1 MGVATEIH
9 IGDFE
14 SDHYFE
20 EYQYFLRWRVVYD
33 GTGRCQ
39 TVKMTNFFTRRAI
52 TINISCRAMC
62 KLTTQPKTSTSFST
76 INFTVYTLWQPITTF
91 NDHAKNEHQVQS
103 MNTFIAFR
111 SKLQQTGV
119 SSYYQIHLQCTKV
132 SSLTCLPSI
141 IQDSKLVTMPLI

>member
-1 MGVATEIH
+1 MCKKNKICFIKSKRNEYNWNIKVFLFQSMGLPKEQYMLAILNLITI
-9 IGDFE
+9 
-14 SDHYFE
+14 FE
-20 EYQYFLRWRVVYD
+20 EYQYFLGWRVVYD

-111 SKLQQTGV
+111 SKLWQTGV
-119 SSYYQIHLQCTKV
+119 SST
-132 SSLTCLPSI
+132 
-141 IQDSKLVTMPLI
+141 